1 MLKKILLILIIII
14 LLAVLLYNES
24 NRSGINMKENEKH
37 KIVVNEYGT
46 YIDGFLIVNKTYSIS
61 KDYTPDSY
69 EIITDSC
76 PKCLDKKTYDAFLLM
91 QKDAEKHN
99 LKIWIQSGYRSYEYQ
114 KKIYNN
120 YVNKDDYKKADT
132 YSARPGH
139 SEHQTGLCFDLNSV
153 SDEFAD
159 TPEGKWIDENCW
171 KYGYCVRFPKGK
183 DEYTGYK
190 YESWHLRYVGTEL
203 AKKLYNNGDWI
214 SLEEFF
220 GLPSEYPQ

>member
-1 MLKKILLILIIII
+1 MLKKVLLVLIFIIII
-14 LLAVLLYNES
+14 SVLLYNKY
-24 NRSGINMKENEKH
+24 NRSGINMKKNDKH
-37 KIVVNEYGT
+37 KIVVSEFGT

-69 EIITDSC
+69 ETITDSC

-120 YVNKDDYKKADT
+120 YVNKDGYKKADT

-139 SEHQTGLCFDLNSV
+139 SEHQTGLCFDLNTINDSFI
-153 SDEFAD
+153 E
-159 TPEGKWIDENCW
+159 TEEGKWINNNAY
-171 KYGYCVRFPKGK
+171 KYGFIVRFPKYK
-183 DEYTGYK
+183 EKYTGYK
-190 YESWHLRYVGTEL
+190 YEPWHLRYVGKEL
-203 AKKLYNNGDWI
+203 SEILYNGGDWI
-214 SLEEFF
+214 SLEEYF
-220 GLPSEYPQ
+220 GIKSSYKE